1 MYTQQVLLVC
11 VASGTHNRCI
21 LYAQQVYPVRTA
33 SVSGTHNKCILYAQ
47 QVYPVRTTG
56 CILYAQ
62 QVYPV
67 RTIGVSCLC
76 DRCIQCSCIQY
87 VRQVC
92 SAVVFCCGVS
102 NAYLPVQMCFCP
114 ELNHY
119 TLHIDRWA
127 TTPPRRKMQES
138 LMAARREVENLAEVM
153 PGLQCG

>member
-21 LYAQQVYPVRTA
+21 MYAQQVYPVCTV
-33 SVSGTHNKCILYAQ
+33 SVSGMHN
-47 QVYPVRTTG
+47 R

-76 DRCIQCSCIQY
+76 DRCIQCSCIQ
-87 VRQVC
+87 C
-92 SAVVFCCGVS
+92 AAGVFCCGVS
-102 NAYLPVQMCFCP
+102 NALFPVQMCFCP

-127 TTPPRRKMQES
+127 TTLPRRKMQES

-153 PGLQCG
+153 PVIQCG

>member
-1 MYTQQVLLVC
+1 MAARCIMYTQQVLLVC
-11 VASGTHNRCI
+11 VASGTHNR
-21 LYAQQVYPVRTA
+21 
-33 SVSGTHNKCILYAQ
+33 CILYAQ

-92 SAVVFCCGVS
+92 SAVVFQMHISQFKCVS
-102 NAYLPVQMCFCP
+102 A
-114 ELNHY
+114 LN
-119 TLHIDRWA
+119 
-127 TTPPRRKMQES
+127 
-138 LMAARREVENLAEVM
+138 
-153 PGLQCG
+153 